1 MRIEQIMRHDP
12 TRVGPDEP
20 VSRLIEWYANPGSRS
35 RYTYV
40 VDADGKLLGVVTMME
55 ILALFMEP
63 ETICGHERGDLT
75 EDAAL
80 TRISCTLMDRK
91 DTPVSR
97 IMRLD
102 LPTVAPGGLFLDAHL
117 LLRERKITALPVV
130 DGNGVLVGEMTRR
143 VLVKLLDTLLRD
155 PELFTLK
162 KDCKRL
168 FESAGSEFFVG

>member
-40 VDADGKLLGVVTMME
+40 VNPNGKLMGVVTMME
-55 ILALFMEP
+55 ILGLFLTP
-63 ETICGHERGDLT
+63 EVVEGHEKGLIA
-75 EDAAL
+75 DAEAL
-80 TRISCTLMDRK
+80 KRISCTLMDKK
-91 DTPVSR
+91 DLPVSR
-97 IMRLD
+97 IMRTD
-102 LPTVAPGGLFLDAHL
+102 LPTVAPQGLFLDARM

-130 DGNGVLVGEMTRR
+130 DGNGMLVGEITRR
-143 VLVKLLDTLLRD
+143 VLVKLLDTMLRD
-155 PELFTLK
+155 PDLFTLK

-168 FESAGSEFFVG
+168 FEAGGSEFFVG

>member
-40 VDADGKLLGVVTMME
+40 VDGQGVLLGVVTMME
-55 ILALFMEP
+55 ILGLFLEKDVVD
-63 ETICGHERGDLT
+63 GHEKGVVA
-75 EDAAL
+75 DAEAL
-80 TRISCTLMDRK
+80 RRISCALSEKK
-91 DTPVSR
+91 DLPVAR
-97 IMRLD
+97 IMRTD
-102 LPTVAPGGLFLDAHL
+102 LPTVAPTGLFLDARL

-130 DGNGVLVGEMTRR
+130 DGNGVLVGEITRR
-143 VLVKLLDTLLRD
+143 VIIKLLDTMLRD

-168 FESAGSEFFVG
+168 FDSSSEFFLG

>member
-40 VDADGKLLGVVTMME
+40 VDENGVLLGVVTMME
-55 ILALFMEP
+55 ILGLFMEP
-63 ETICGHERGDLT
+63 EVVCGHERSDIS
-75 EDAAL
+75 EDDAL
-80 TRISCTLMDRK
+80 KRISCTLMDRK

-97 IMRLD
+97 IMRHD
-102 LPTVAPGGLFLDAHL
+102 LPTVAPGGLFLDARL

-130 DGNGVLVGEMTRR
+130 DAGGVLVGEVTRR
-143 VLVKLLDTLLRD
+143 VLVKLLDTMLRD